1 MQKCLHICIKK
12 DEKKIIYAAKTMYMQ
27 SVTLCS
33 SLRLQPK
40 QIEIISKLSYRNQFY
55 TSTFYFLDKHM
66 VAIKFKRWNRLY
78 QNRLQEI
85 EWLRIKK
92 SIMKKSIISIKC
104 ISLIDYTCSIIQNH
118 R

>member
-1 MQKCLHICIKK
+1 MQQKGCSLLEIRFTENTENDYIYSVKKMQKCLHICIKK

-40 QIEIISKLSYRNQFY
+40 QIEIISKSSYRNQFY

-66 VAIKFKRWNRLY
+66 VAIKFKR
-78 QNRLQEI
+78 
-85 EWLRIKK
+85 
-92 SIMKKSIISIKC
+92 
-104 ISLIDYTCSIIQNH
+104 
-118 R
+118 